1 VQLLYLAAGKGMV
14 FMLRRNT
21 NHVIIKFIVDLLL
34 TLAAVWFALQLRV
47 ILPLGRDYITE
58 FAGRPLI
65 LYFCALVYPAIYLLS
80 AMYDPE
86 RTMRAV
92 DEYQKLTLASL
103 LASLVLAGLIYFIER
118 NTSRM
123 LLVYFFV
130 TQFSL
135 MCIWQAI
142 ARIILHGNPKNQ
154 QGTQRILLVGS
165 GEASQRIAKSFENL
179 EWTGV
184 QLVGYLAPIQQQSL
198 VLPYLGAYEK
208 LDQVLNTKQINDI
221 LLTVPSEAQAD
232 IQPLVTQVA
241 DKSCNVW
248 LVPDYFS
255 MLIYGGRVEE
265 LGGLPMIS
273 LKSLALSNHQRVAKR
288 IFDLAIGLLMLL
300 LASPLMI
307 SVALIIKLTSRGPI
321 FYLQDRIGENQRR
334 FKMIKFR
341 SMVVGAD
348 RHERTMI
355 QRDATGQ
362 LVHQKDPDD
371 PRVTPIGRFIRR
383 TSIDELPQLFN
394 VLKGD
399 MSLVGPRPEMPV
411 LAEQF
416 EPWQRK
422 RFAVPQG
429 ITGWWQVNGR
439 STKSTHLKTEDDLYY
454 IQNYSLLLDLKI
466 LFKTV
471 WVVVQGRGAY

>member
-1 VQLLYLAAGKGMV
+1 
-14 FMLRRNT
+14 MLRRNT
-21 NHVIIKFIVDLLL
+21 NHVIIKFIVDVLI
-34 TLAAVWFALQLRV
+34 TLAAVWIAFTLRLT
-47 ILPLGRDYITE
+47 LPVGNEYISE
-58 FAGRPLI
+58 FAGRPLV
-65 LYFCALVYPAIYLLS
+65 LYLCALVYPCVYLLS

-86 RTMRAV
+86 RTIRAI

-103 LASLVLAGLIYFIER
+103 LASLVLAGLIYFVER

-123 LLVYFFV
+123 LLIYFYV
-130 TQFSL
+130 AQFSL
-135 MCIWQAI
+135 MCLWQAL
-142 ARIILHGNPKNQ
+142 ARVILRGNPNNNQ
-154 QGTQRILLVGS
+154 GIQRVLLIGA
-165 GEASQRIAKSFENL
+165 GEASRRMANSLHQLGWAGIH
-179 EWTGV
+179 
-184 QLVGYLAPIQQQSL
+184 LVGYLAPIEQKTFS
-198 VLPYLGAYEK
+198 LPYLGAYNNLTNILHTEQI
-208 LDQVLNTKQINDI
+208 DDVLLALPT
-221 LLTVPSEAQAD
+221 EAHAE
-232 IQPLVTQVA
+232 IQPMFTQIA
-241 DKSCNVW
+241 DKPCNVW
-248 LVPDYFS
+248 IVPDYFS
-255 MLIYGGRVEE
+255 MLVYGGKVEE

-273 LKSLALSNHQRVAKR
+273 LKSPVLSYHQRVAKR
-288 IFDLAIGLLMLL
+288 IFDLAVGSLMVL
-300 LASPLMI
+300 LAAPLMI
-307 SVALIIKLTSRGPI
+307 TVALAIKLTSPGPI

-341 SMVVGAD
+341 SMIVGAD
-348 RHERTMI
+348 RNERTMI
-355 QRDATGQ
+355 QRDPNGQ

-371 PRVTPIGRFIRR
+371 PRITAVGRFIRR

-394 VLKGD
+394 VLTGD

>member
-1 VQLLYLAAGKGMV
+1 
-14 FMLRRNT
+14 MLRRNT
-21 NHVIIKFIVDLLL
+21 NHVIIKFIIDLLI
-34 TLAAVWFALQLRV
+34 TMAAVWLALHLRV
-47 ILPLGRDYITE
+47 VLPFGRDYVME
-58 FAGRPLI
+58 LAGRPII
-65 LYFCALVYPAIYLLS
+65 LYLCALVYPAVYLLS

-118 NTSRM
+118 NTSRI

-130 TQFSL
+130 IQFSL
-135 MCIWQAI
+135 MCVWQAL
-142 ARIILHGNPKNQ
+142 ARVVLRGNPNNQ
-154 QGTQRILLVGS
+154 HDSQRVLLVGA
-165 GEASQRIAKSFENL
+165 GEAARRIAQGFHDL
-179 EWTGV
+179 GWTGV
-184 QLVGYLAPIQQQSL
+184 QLTGYLAPVEQKSFA
-198 VLPYLGAYEK
+198 LPYLGTYAN
-208 LDQVLNTKQINDI
+208 LDQVLHNEQINDV
-221 LLTVPSEAQAD
+221 LLAVPSEAQAE
-232 IQPLVTQVA
+232 IQPLFTQVA

>member
-1 VQLLYLAAGKGMV
+1 
-14 FMLRRNT
+14 MLRRNT
-21 NHVIIKFIVDLLL
+21 NHVIIKFIVDVFI
-34 TLAAVWFALQLRV
+34 TLAAVWIALALRMN
-47 ILPLGRDYITE
+47 LSMGREYFVE
-58 FAGRPLI
+58 YAGRPII
-65 LYFCALVYPAIYLLS
+65 LYLCVLVYPCIYLLA

-86 RTMRAV
+86 RTIRAI

-123 LLVYFFV
+123 LLVYFYV
-130 TQFSL
+130 TQFVL
-135 MCIWQAI
+135 MCFWQAL
-142 ARIILHGNPKNQ
+142 ARVVLRGNSNTY
-154 QGTQRILLVGS
+154 QGIQSVLLVGA
-165 GEASQRIAKSFENL
+165 GEAARRIAKGFQDLGWS
-179 EWTGV
+179 GV
-184 QLVGYLAPIQQQSL
+184 HLVGYLAPVEQKAL
-198 VLPYLGAYEK
+198 ALPYLGSYEQ
-208 LDQVLNTKQINDI
+208 LDQILRTKEINDV
-221 LLTVPSEAQAD
+221 LLAVPTEAHAD
-232 IQPLVTQVA
+232 IQPLFTRIV
-241 DKSCNVW
+241 DKPCNVW

-255 MLIYGGRVEE
+255 MLVYGGRVEE

-273 LKSLALSNHQRVAKR
+273 LKSPFLSHQQRVAKR
-288 IFDLAIGLLMLL
+288 IFDLVVGTLMLL
-300 LASPLMI
+300 LAAPLMI
-307 SVALIIKLTSRGPI
+307 SVALAIKLTSSGPV

-355 QRDATGQ
+355 QRDASGQ

-371 PRVTPIGRFIRR
+371 PRVTAIGRFIRR

-394 VLKGD
+394 VLLGD

-454 IQNYSLLLDLKI
+454 VQNYSLLLDLKI

-471 WVVVQGRGAY
+471 WVVFQGRGAY

>member
-1 VQLLYLAAGKGMV
+1 
-14 FMLRRNT
+14 MLRRNT
-21 NHVIIKFIVDLLL
+21 NHVIIKFIIDALV
-34 TLAAVWFALQLRV
+34 TLAAVWIALELR
-47 ILPLGRDYITE
+47 IALPVGREYIDE
-58 FAGRPLI
+58 FAGRPIIMYL
-65 LYFCALVYPAIYLLS
+65 CALVYPCIYLLS

-86 RTMRAV
+86 RTIRAV

-103 LASLVLAGLIYFIER
+103 LASLVLAGLIYFVER

-123 LLVYFFV
+123 LLIYFYIA
-130 TQFSL
+130 QFSL
-135 MCIWQAI
+135 MCLWQAL
-142 ARIILHGNPKNQ
+142 ARVILRGNVDNQ
-154 QGTQRILLVGS
+154 NGMQRVLLVGA
-165 GEASQRIAKSFENL
+165 GEASRRIAKSL
-179 EWTGV
+179 HQLGWVGID
-184 QLVGYLAPIQQQSL
+184 LVGYLAPVEQKL
-198 VLPYLGAYEK
+198 LTLPYLGAYTNLERIV
-208 LDQVLNTKQINDI
+208 QTKQIDDV
-221 LLTVPSEAQAD
+221 LLALPTEAHAD
-232 IQPLVTQVA
+232 IQPLFTQIA

-248 LVPDYFS
+248 IVPDYFS
-255 MLIYGGRVEE
+255 MLVYGGKVEE

-273 LKSLALSNHQRVAKR
+273 LKSATLSHHQRVAKR
-288 IFDLAIGLLMLL
+288 IFDLVVATLMLL
-300 LASPLMI
+300 LAAPLMI
-307 SVALIIKLTSRGPI
+307 AVAISIKLTSPGSV

-348 RHERTMI
+348 RYEDTMI
-355 QRDATGQ
+355 QRDTNGK
-362 LVHQKDPDD
+362 LVHQKLPDD
-371 PRVTPIGRFIRR
+371 PRVTAVGKFIRR
-383 TSIDELPQLFN
+383 TSIDELPQFFN

-416 EPWQRK
+416 ESWQLK

-439 STKSTHLKTEDDLYY
+439 SAKSTHLKTEDDLYY

>member
-1 VQLLYLAAGKGMV
+1 
-14 FMLRRNT
+14 MLRRNT
-21 NHVIIKFIVDLLL
+21 NHVIIKFIIDLLI
-34 TLAAVWFALQLRV
+34 TLAAVWLAFELRMV
-47 ILPLGRDYITE
+47 LPLGRDYITE

-65 LYFCALVYPAIYLLS
+65 LYLCALVYPAIYLLS

-86 RTMRAV
+86 RTMRAI

-118 NTSRM
+118 NTSRI

-130 TQFSL
+130 IQFSF
-135 MCIWQAI
+135 MCVWQAL
-142 ARIILHGNPKNQ
+142 ARVILRGNANNQ
-154 QGTQRILLVGS
+154 QDNQRVLLVGA
-165 GEASQRIAKSFENL
+165 GEAARRIAQGFREL
-179 EWTGV
+179 GWTGV
-184 QLVGYLAPIQQQSL
+184 QLVGYLAPSEQKSL
-198 VLPYLGAYEK
+198 ALPYLGAYGN
-208 LDQVLNTKQINDI
+208 LDQVLHNEQINDV
-221 LLTVPSEAQAD
+221 LLAVPSEAQLE
-232 IQPLVTQVA
+232 IQPLFTQIA

-288 IFDLAIGLLMLL
+288 IFDLAVGTLMLL
-300 LASPLMI
+300 LAAPLML
-307 SVALIIKLTSRGPI
+307 SVAFAVKLTSPGPV

-355 QRDATGQ
+355 QRDAAGQ

-394 VLKGD
+394 VLKGE